1 MRRILSLTLIIGSF
15 ALVACGNARVVN
27 RSQTG
32 GILALQGNRSKAM
45 EDAHVKMKQH
55 CQGPYTI
62 VEEGEQVIGTDTVAG
77 SETYETQDGVAT
89 EGGSSTRQA
98 TEWRVKYV
106 CGQGNT
112 VPAGP
117 APAPAPAPAPPAGG
131 PPGGE
136 Y

>member
-1 MRRILSLTLIIGSF
+1 MQRILSLTLIVGSL
-15 ALVACGNARVVN
+15 ALVACGSARVVN

-45 EDAHVKMKQH
+45 EDAHEKMKQH

-62 VEEGEQVIGTDTVAG
+62 VQEGEHVVGTDTVHG
-77 SETYETQDGVAT
+77 EETYETQDGVAT

-98 TEWRVKYV
+98 TEWRVKYM
-106 CGQGNT
+106 CGQANAAPP
-112 VPAGP
+112 PADPGP
-117 APAPAPAPAPPAGG
+117 APGPAPGP
-131 PPGGE
+131 PPGGG